1 MDVIRGD
8 PNGPHLE
15 PDSVNAIPIVCMPI
29 MRCASLAPCWS
40 TFGRRSVRRAGMIV
54 EQITE
59 ARRDVSRDVQ
69 AKAHDVAPE
78 YAVNEVHTAGFR
90 VERLDS
96 NFTVNPAT
104 RDINWIIVATPG
116 NRLRGALRAAMAAA
130 R

>member
-1 MDVIRGD
+1 
-8 PNGPHLE
+8 
-15 PDSVNAIPIVCMPI
+15 
-29 MRCASLAPCWS
+29 
-40 TFGRRSVRRAGMIV
+40 MIV